1 MKDDPHIMEQAG
13 EIFCNA
19 LEIDSLVDR
28 DGYIA
33 DACAGNSEL
42 RAAVCELLG
51 AHSGAE
57 ELFQSGCPTRI
68 SVEEMKE
75 SLSDDPAFRNA
86 ARSVA
91 PPERELGQCIG
102 PYRLI
107 RKIGEGGGGNV
118 YLAEQ
123 EHPVRRQ
130 VALKVLRLGTD
141 TKRVIERF
149 EAERQLLAIMEHP
162 NIAHVLDAGAT
173 DEGLPYFVMELV
185 HGTKITDYCD
195 EKGLN
200 IRQREE
206 LFLQVCHA
214 IQHAHQKGIIHRD
227 IKPSNILISMHG
239 DVPVPKIIDF
249 GIAKATSDEP
259 LGIAMAETVCEQFMG
274 TPAYMSPEQAGLDG
288 VDVDVRSDIYSL
300 GVLLY
305 ELLVGKPPFEHREL
319 LKVGLA
325 ELLKTLRERE
335 APRPSVKF
343 LSLSADE
350 QAKTLQCRD
359 VDLRWLKTVL
369 SGELD
374 WIVMKAIE
382 KDRNRRYQA
391 VEGLAEDI
399 LHHLNHEPVTARPP
413 SRRYR
418 FQKLVRRNK
427 GVCASVAA
435 VGLTLLAGFGI
446 SSWSFVKA
454 RAALKEQVRL
464 REVAEQAQRNEAYLR
479 EEAEVREKIAQAAI
493 LLRRGQTEEADR
505 LVGDCQVPTVKPSL
519 EATDVFSRLG
529 NWNVEQGRW
538 PEAADRLLKLS
549 QAMQVDKSDM
559 TDDATRDLLRVGPP
573 LVVVGDLE
581 NYRYLIT
588 RTLSHFAHTQNPI
601 AAEQLIK
608 LSLIVPAD
616 ESTLDSL
623 QPLADVVRA
632 SIPSDTSVVD
642 QDGYIAWRVLSLS
655 LYEYR
660 MGEFAHAI
668 DLSKQCLE
676 YRDPSPTRIALCHL
690 IQAMAYSRLHQ
701 PDKAR
706 SEFAVGLAL
715 VEHKFPDGLG
725 KVTYL
730 GSNASGFWYDWI
742 IAYLLQQ
749 EARGLI

>member
-1 MKDDPHIMEQAG
+1 MKDDSHIMELAG

-28 DGYIA
+28 NGYVEQ
-33 DACAGNSEL
+33 ACAENSEL
-42 RAAVCELLG
+42 RAAVRELLG

-57 ELFQSGCPTRI
+57 ELFQSGCPTGI
-68 SVEEMKE
+68 SAEELTQ
-75 SLSDDPAFRNA
+75 SLADDPSFRDA

-91 PPERELGQCIG
+91 PVERELGQCIG

-227 IKPSNILISMHG
+227 IKPSNILITMH
-239 DVPVPKIIDF
+239 DEVPVPKVIDF
-249 GIAKATSDEP
+249 GVAKAIGEELNGDRVE
-259 LGIAMAETVCEQFMG
+259 ETVCEQFIG

-305 ELLVGKPPFEHREL
+305 ELLVGKPPFEHKDL
-319 LKVGLA
+319 LKSSLDDM
-325 ELLKTLRERE
+325 LKTLRERDP
-335 APRPSVKF
+335 PRPSVKL
-343 LSLSADE
+343 LSLSAE
-350 QAKTLQCRD
+350 ELAKTLRCRN
-359 VDLRWLKTVL
+359 VDQRRLNTVL
-369 SGELD
+369 SGDLD
-374 WIVMKAIE
+374 WIVMKALE
-382 KDRNRRYQA
+382 KDRDRRYNT
-391 VEGLAEDI
+391 VDGLAEDI
-399 LHHLNHEPVTARPP
+399 QHHLNHEPIKARPP
-413 SRRYR
+413 SRTYR
-418 FQKLVRRNK
+418 FGKLVRRNK
-427 GVCASVAA
+427 GVFASMAA
-435 VGLTLLAGFGI
+435 ISLTLLAGFGT
-446 SSWSFVKA
+446 SSWLFVKEREA
-454 RAALKEQVRL
+454 RQSESRL
-464 REVAEQAQRNEAYLR
+464 RA
-479 EEAEVREKIAQAAI
+479 EAEVREKITQAAV
-493 LLRRGQTEEADR
+493 LLRHGQPEEADQ
-505 LVGDCQVPTVKPSL
+505 LVGESPVPVIKPSL
-519 EATDVFSRLG
+519 EATDVFNQLG
-529 NWNVEQGRW
+529 NWNLAQGRW
-538 PEAADRLLKLS
+538 PEAADRMLKLS
-549 QAMQVDKSDM
+549 QAMQVDRSDM

-581 NYRYLIT
+581 NYRHLIT

-616 ESTLDSL
+616 ESILDTLK
-623 QPLADVVRA
+623 PLADVVRA
-632 SIPSDTSVVD
+632 SIPSDTSKEHQENLV
-642 QDGYIAWRVLSLS
+642 AWRVLALA
-655 LYEYR
+655 LFEYR
-660 MGEFAHAI
+660 KGDFENAI
-668 DLSKQCLE
+668 ALSNQCLG
-676 YRDPSPTRIALCHL
+676 YPDSPPARIAQCHI
-690 IQAMAYSRLHQ
+690 IQAMACSRLHR
-701 PDKAR
+701 PDDAR
-706 SEFAVGLAL
+706 FELALGHAL
-715 VEHKFPDGLG
+715 VERKFPAGLG
-725 KVTYL
+725 RIENVND
-730 GSNASGFWYDWI
+730 SSAGFWHDWV
-742 IAYLLQQ
+742 IAFLLQQ
-749 EARGLI
+749 EAERLLQGK